1 MGVAKVQNINKT
13 SPIGHDN
20 RFLFGAQLP
29 ASTHKLQNQLPT
41 CRHCERDYARPNVA
55 FFDDDLGSNARSC
68 LDSTWT
74 CHDISKKKH
83 DHSSTIFW
91 VFRVESHLENHCCT
105 SSAEFPRTFN
115 SKYIEPQRA
124 RFHRWVQALAGS
136 SGGSA
141 GDRVRLYRAQ
151 LAHEAQ
157 GRQVLD
163 LHVGRV
169 EDPTFGVSFGAD
181 RPWRGRG
188 E

>member
-74 CHDISKKKH
+74 CHDISKKNMTTLAPFFGCSVLNRTLKTTAARVRLNFPGP
-83 DHSSTIFW
+83 STP
-91 VFRVESHLENHCCT
+91 ST
-105 SSAEFPRTFN
+105 SSRNVPASPLG
-115 SKYIEPQRA
+115 SSPG
-124 RFHRWVQALAGS
+124 GS

-141 GDRVRLYRAQ
+141 GDRVRL
-151 LAHEAQ
+151 
-157 GRQVLD
+157 
-163 LHVGRV
+163 
-169 EDPTFGVSFGAD
+169 
-181 RPWRGRG
+181 
-188 E
+188 